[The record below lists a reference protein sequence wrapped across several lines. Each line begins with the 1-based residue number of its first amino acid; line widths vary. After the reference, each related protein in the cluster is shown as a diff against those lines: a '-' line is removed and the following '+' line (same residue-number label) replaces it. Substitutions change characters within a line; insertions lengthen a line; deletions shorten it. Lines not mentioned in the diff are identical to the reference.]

1 MMLGKL
7 TQLLVIELA
16 DGVQSGVTVSCS
28 WTRIITLTV
37 PPFTQCINGTR
48 ELLISMQP
56 GKVLDVRLQRKEKL
70 IVRSAVVME
79 TKTANVMMYII
90 MGNQMVTSE

>member
-7 TQLLVIELA
+7 THLLVIELA

-56 GKVLDVRLQRKEKL
+56 GKVLEGSLTLDYNEK
-70 IVRSAVVME
+70 R
-79 TKTANVMMYII
+79 N
-90 MGNQMVTSE
+90 